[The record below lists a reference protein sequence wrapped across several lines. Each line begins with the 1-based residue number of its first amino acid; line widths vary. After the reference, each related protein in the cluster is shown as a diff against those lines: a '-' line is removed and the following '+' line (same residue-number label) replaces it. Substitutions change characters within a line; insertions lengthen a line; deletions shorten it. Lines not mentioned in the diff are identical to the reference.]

1 MNTPESDHTPDR
13 PGAWGLSH
21 VSSADRER
29 SARLGLL
36 EVVGVS
42 PAGDPVW
49 SSTAFADAVLQ
60 LAVES
65 DSDAITVLTSPFDE
79 VWPEVERAAEALAIR
94 LGFPWPPPD
103 RGTGP

>member
-13 PGAWGLSH
+13 RGAWGPIH
-21 VSSADRER
+21 VSSGDYER
-29 SARLGLL
+29 RARLGLVESAGL
-36 EVVGVS
+36 S
-42 PAGDPVW
+42 PAGAPLW

-94 LGFPWPPPD
+94 RGFPWPPPD